1 MTFSDKGAC
10 NSHQRTHTGEE
21 REACP
26 ICNVVFS
33 KKQKLKYH
41 MRLHTG
47 EGLETCHICSKTFTH
62 TYALNVHMKI
72 HSKENNYMCH
82 KCKKVFQ
89 NAKALYEHVLG
100 HSDQQFQCKDCS
112 KTFKF
117 SKLLKR
123 HVLAFHQEVDD
134 LKCSFEQCPVASTRL
149 VEMREHVRQAHSV
162 KNPVMGSHF
171 SDDLDDE
178 DEMDLAAIYD
188 SLDHQIDLDVL
199 NERVDI
205 NADKEPEDLIKV
217 EPEQESDS
225 YIGSPEDDNSS
236 EVSNTKSSSSRKR
249 KPINS
254 GEKLVVKIQNK
265 RQKCQAKTNLEAEEA
280 DVEIKDE
287 PVDA

>member
-1 MTFSDKGAC
+1 
-10 NSHQRTHTGEE
+10 
-21 REACP
+21 
-26 ICNVVFS
+26 
-33 KKQKLKYH
+33 
-41 MRLHTG
+41 
-47 EGLETCHICSKTFTH
+47 
-62 TYALNVHMKI
+62 
-72 HSKENNYMCH
+72 
-82 KCKKVFQ
+82 
-89 NAKALYEHVLG
+89 
-100 HSDQQFQCKDCS
+100 
-112 KTFKF
+112 
-117 SKLLKR
+117 
-123 HVLAFHQEVDD
+123 
-134 LKCSFEQCPVASTRL
+134 
-149 VEMREHVRQAHSV
+149 MREHVRQAHSV

-171 SDDLDDE
+171 SDDLEEADE

-199 NERVDI
+199 NEREDI
-205 NADKEPEDLIKV
+205 KADKEPENLIKE

-249 KPINS
+249 KPTNS